1 MMLVREL
8 KRKSKDLLRGI
19 VMGML
24 RKRKKGIL
32 SEGYLWIIMA
42 ALIYGLGRLTR
53 TSPEMLER
61 FYPASF
67 NRTLIRLLSQV
78 TGIIPVSLGEL
89 FVYFNVL
96 LGAVLLVLLVVKIF
110 TGGFI
115 GLAYKT
121 LTYIALLYIVFMFV
135 FGFNYN
141 RASVRQYLSLERT
154 NYGYEELYALNEM
167 LIKEANDLRAVVNED
182 EAGVF
187 EIKESHE
194 EIYTMA
200 QEGFVHF
207 SEEYPQFSGSYGIT
221 KGILASESLNYTGIT
236 GIFMPFT
243 GEANV
248 NTKGPD
254 LLFPATV
261 LHEMAHQR
269 GIAYENEANYLA
281 FAVSRYHENPSI
293 RYSGTILALIS
304 SMNALYRDNRDSYR
318 VLYDT
323 YSEGIKR
330 DLAAYNVFYKAYEG
344 EVHEQATKVN
354 DNYLKSNGQVQ
365 GVKSYGEMVDL
376 LLEQFVQKG
385 EILR

>member
-1 MMLVREL
+1 M
-8 KRKSKDLLRGI
+8 KRIFG
-19 VMGML
+19 
-24 RKRKKGIL
+24 RKKGIL

-42 ALIYGLGRLTR
+42 GLIYGLGRLSR
-53 TSPEMLER
+53 RNPQLLER
-61 FYPASF
+61 LYPASV
-67 NRTLIRLLSQV
+67 NRALIRLLSRV
-78 TGIIPVSLGEL
+78 TGIIPISLGEL

-96 LGAVLLVLLVVKIF
+96 LGIVLLVLLVIKIF
-110 TGGFI
+110 TGGFV

-121 LTYIALLYIVFMFV
+121 VTYISLLYVVFMLV

-154 NYGYEELYALNEM
+154 NYGHEELYALNEM
-167 LIKEANDLRAVVNED
+167 LIERANQLREAVSED
-182 EAGVF
+182 ESGVF
-187 EIKESHE
+187 TIKESHQ
-194 EIYTMA
+194 EIFTMA
-200 QEGFVHF
+200 QEGFERF
-207 SEEYPQFSGSYGIT
+207 SAEYPVFSGEYGIA
-221 KGILASESLNYTGIT
+221 KGIIASEPLNYTGIT

-261 LHEMAHQR
+261 IHEMAHQR

-281 FAVSRYHENPSI
+281 YAVSSYHENPSI

-304 SMNALYRDNRDSYR
+304 SMNALYRDSRESYR
-318 VLYDT
+318 MLYDT
-323 YSEGIKR
+323 YSEGVKR

-344 EVHEQATKVN
+344 EVHEKATKVN
-354 DNYLKSNGQVQ
+354 DNYLKSNGQTQ

-376 LLEQFVQKG
+376 LLEQFIQKN
-385 EILR
+385 EAIR

>member
-1 MMLVREL
+1 
-8 KRKSKDLLRGI
+8 
-19 VMGML
+19 MGFF
-24 RKRKKGIL
+24 RNRKKGIL

-42 ALIYGLGRLTR
+42 GLTYGLGRLTR
-53 TSPEMLER
+53 TSPEVLER
-61 FYPASF
+61 LYPASV
-67 NRTLIRLLSQV
+67 NRTLIRILSKV

-89 FVYFNVL
+89 FVYFNVF
-96 LGAVLLVLLVVKIF
+96 LGAVLIVLLVMKIF

-121 LTYIALLYIVFMFV
+121 VTYISLLYVVFMLV

-154 NYGYEELYALNEM
+154 NYGHEELYALNEM
-167 LIKEANDLRAVVNED
+167 LIERANLLRETVNED
-182 EAGVF
+182 ESGVF
-187 EIKESHE
+187 TIKESHQ
-194 EIYTMA
+194 EIFTMA
-200 QEGFVHF
+200 QEGFESF
-207 SEEYPQFSGSYGIT
+207 GAEYPVFSGSYGIT
-221 KGILASESLNYTGIT
+221 KGIIASEPLNYTGIT

-248 NTKGPD
+248 NTRGPD

-281 FAVSRYHENPSI
+281 YAVSSYHENPSI
-293 RYSGTILALIS
+293 RYSGTVLALIS
-304 SMNALYRDNRDSYR
+304 SMNALYRDSRESYR
-318 VLYDT
+318 ILYDT
-323 YSEGIKR
+323 YSDGVKR
-330 DLAAYNVFYKAYEG
+330 DLAAYRVFYKAYEG

-354 DNYLKSNGQVQ
+354 DSYLKSNGQTQ

-376 LLEQFVQKG
+376 LLEHFVQNN
-385 EILR
+385 EAIR